1 MLLMVYIGIYASMG
15 MNMSHIFTM
24 YFISGQYR
32 GKTLLGIGT
41 GPVVK
46 DVITAS
52 QWFDEVFLSDISIDN
67 VAFLQKWKSGDSEAI
82 DAMKY
87 QMIDFAL
94 REGKG

>member
-1 MLLMVYIGIYASMG
+1 MLVHFNFSSKYSNITGK
-15 MNMSHIFTM
+15 
-24 YFISGQYR
+24 YR

-52 QWFDEVFLSDISIDN
+52 EWFDEIILTDISKDN
-67 VAFLQKWKSGDSEAI
+67 VAFLHKWMTGDSEATA
-82 DAMKY
+82 AMRY
-87 QMIDFAL
+87 QITDFAI